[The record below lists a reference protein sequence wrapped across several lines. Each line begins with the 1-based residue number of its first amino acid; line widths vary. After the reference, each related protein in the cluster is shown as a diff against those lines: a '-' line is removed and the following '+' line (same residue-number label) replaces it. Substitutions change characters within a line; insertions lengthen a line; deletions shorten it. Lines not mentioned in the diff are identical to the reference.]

1 MTQDARSLAFEI
13 LTTFD
18 KNADATLDSVMD
30 RITGKVELDR
40 REMGLANALVY
51 GVLRHRGQLDY
62 TIDHFATKGIARID
76 KKILT
81 ILRIAL
87 FQLRFMDRIPESAA
101 VNTAVEMAKVHA
113 SESSGGF
120 VNALLRTCLRN
131 PEEPS
136 LEELAPEKKLAVT
149 TSMPQWLVEKWIARM
164 GLEEAAALCR
174 ASNDIAPITVRTNT
188 LKTTREEL
196 SKRLAP
202 QVETLSPTPASPL
215 GLSFTSPKTP
225 IFEMDAFKEGLFQ
238 VQDEAAQLI
247 ALMVNPKP
255 GSRVLDVCAGV
266 GGKSGHLAQVMENQ
280 GELVSM
286 DVEAYKLKSLAREM
300 ARLGITNITTHAC
313 DLTRES
319 PDIIGGGFDA
329 VLVDA
334 PCSGLGVIRR
344 NPDTKWKYFKRNA
357 TRHTKKQKAILSAA
371 ARCVR
376 PGGTLVYAVCSM
388 EPEENGAVVEA
399 FLEKHTDF
407 RMMKPF
413 DAAPQGAEAFIT
425 PEGYVAPLPHK
436 NGMDGFF
443 AARMVREE
451 K

>member
-18 KNADATLDSVMD
+18 KNAEATLDAVMD
-30 RITGKVELDR
+30 RITGKAELDR

-62 TIDHFATKGIARID
+62 TIDHFAAKGIAKID
-76 KKILT
+76 KKLLT

-101 VNTAVEMAKVHA
+101 VNTAVELAKVHA
-113 SESSGGF
+113 SEKSGGF
-120 VNALLRTCLRN
+120 VNALLRNCLRE
-131 PEEPS
+131 PDQPS
-136 LEELAPEKKLAVT
+136 LDDLSPEKKLAVT
-149 TSMPQWLVEKWIARM
+149 TSMPVWLVEKWIERM
-164 GLEEAAALCR
+164 GHEETAALCR
-174 ASNDIAPITVRTNT
+174 ASNEIAPITVRTNS

-196 SKRLAP
+196 FERLAP
-202 QVETLSPTPASPL
+202 QVETLSPTPVSPL
-215 GLSFTSPKTP
+215 GLSFTSPKAP

-286 DVEAYKLKSLAREM
+286 DVEAYKLQSLAREM
-300 ARLGITNITTHAC
+300 KRLGITNITTHAC

-319 PDIIGGGFDA
+319 PDLIGDGFDA

-357 TRHTKKQKAILSAA
+357 TRHAKKQKAILSAA

-388 EPEENGAVVEA
+388 EPEENGTVVEA

-413 DAAPQGAEAFIT
+413 DTVPQGAEAFIT
-425 PEGYVAPLPHK
+425 SEGYVATLPHK

-443 AARMVREE
+443 AARMVRKE

>member
-18 KNADATLDSVMD
+18 KHPESTLDAVMD
-30 RITGKVELDR
+30 RITGKVVLDR

-62 TIDHFATKGIARID
+62 TIDHFAARGIAKID
-76 KKILT
+76 KKILA

-101 VNTAVEMAKVHA
+101 VNTAVELAKVHA
-113 SESSGGF
+113 SEKSGGF
-120 VNALLRTCLRN
+120 VNALLRHCLRE
-131 PEEPS
+131 PDEPS
-136 LEELAPEKKLAVT
+136 LEGLSPEKRLSVT
-149 TSMPQWLVEKWIARM
+149 ASMPQWLVEKWIARM
-164 GLEEAAALCR
+164 GLDETAALCH
-174 ASNDIAPITVRTNT
+174 ASNEIAPITVRTNT
-188 LKTTREEL
+188 LKTTREAL
-196 SKRLAP
+196 SERLAP
-202 QVETLSPTPASPL
+202 QVETLAPTPVSPI
-215 GLSFTSPKTP
+215 GLSFTSPKVP
-225 IFEMDAFKEGLFQ
+225 IFEMDEFKEGLFQ

-255 GSRVLDVCAGV
+255 GQRVLDTCAGV
-266 GGKSGHLAQVMENQ
+266 GGKSGHLAQAMDNQ

-286 DVEAYKLKSLAREM
+286 DVEAYKLQSLDREM
-300 ARLGITNITTHAC
+300 KRLGITNITHHAC

-319 PDIIGGGFDA
+319 PTIIEGGFDA

-357 TRHTKKQKAILSAA
+357 TRHAKKQKAILSAA

-407 RMMKPF
+407 RMMEPF
-413 DAAPQGAEAFIT
+413 DAIPKGAEALLT

-436 NGMDGFF
+436 HGMDGFF
-443 AARMVREE
+443 AARMMRV
-451 K
+451 

>member
-18 KNADATLDSVMD
+18 KNAEATLDSVMD
-30 RITGKVELDR
+30 RITGKLELDR
-40 REMGLANALVY
+40 REMALANALVY
-51 GVLRHRGQLDY
+51 GVLRHRGRLDY
-62 TIDHFATKGIARID
+62 TIDHFASKGIAKID
-76 KKILT
+76 KKLLA

-101 VNTAVEMAKVHA
+101 VNTAVELAKVHA
-113 SESSGGF
+113 SEKSGGF
-120 VNALLRTCLRN
+120 VNALLRNCLRE
-131 PEEPS
+131 PEQPS
-136 LEELAPEKKLAVT
+136 LEDLAPEKKLAVE
-149 TSMPQWLVEKWIARM
+149 TSMPQWLVEKWIDRM
-164 GLEEAAALCR
+164 GVEETAALCH
-174 ASNDIAPITVRTNT
+174 ASNEIAPITVRTNT
-188 LKTTREEL
+188 LKATREALMEAI
-196 SKRLAP
+196 SP
-202 QVETLSPTPASPL
+202 QVETLAPTPISPI
-215 GLSFTSPKTP
+215 GLSFTAPKTA

-238 VQDEAAQLI
+238 AQDEAAQLI

-255 GSRVLDVCAGV
+255 SQRVLDVCAGV
-266 GGKSGHLAQVMENQ
+266 GGKSGHLAQVMENE

-286 DVEAYKLKSLAREM
+286 DVEDYKLQSLAREM
-300 ARLGITNITTHAC
+300 KRLGITNITTHAC

-319 PDIIGGGFDA
+319 PEIIGDGFDA

-357 TRHTKKQKAILSAA
+357 TRHAKKQKSILSAA

-413 DAAPQGAEAFIT
+413 DATPDGAEALISH
-425 PEGYVAPLPHK
+425 EGYVATLPHK
-436 NGMDGFF
+436 HGMDGFF
-443 AARMVREE
+443 AARMVR
-451 K
+451 KG

>member
-18 KNADATLDSVMD
+18 KNAEATLDAVMD
-30 RITGKVELDR
+30 RITGKSELDR

-51 GVLRHRGQLDY
+51 GVLRHRGRLDY
-62 TIDHFATKGIARID
+62 TIDHFAAKGIAKID
-76 KKILT
+76 KKILA

-101 VNTAVEMAKVHA
+101 VNTAVELAKAHS
-113 SESSGGF
+113 SEKSGGF
-120 VNALLRTCLRN
+120 VNALLRNCLRE
-131 PEEPS
+131 PDQPS
-136 LEELAPEKKLAVT
+136 LEELSPEKKLSVT
-149 TSMPQWLVEKWIARM
+149 TSMPLWLVEKWISRM
-164 GLEEAAALCR
+164 GHEEAAALCQ
-174 ASNDIAPITVRTNT
+174 ASNEIAPITVRTNT
-188 LKTTREEL
+188 LKTTREAL
-196 SKRLAP
+196 SERLAP
-202 QVETLSPTPASPL
+202 LVETLEPTPVSPI
-215 GLSFTSPKTP
+215 GLSFTSPKAP
-225 IFEMDAFKEGLFQ
+225 IFDMDVFKEGLFQ

-247 ALMVNPKP
+247 ALMINPQP
-255 GSRVLDVCAGV
+255 DRRILDVCAGV
-266 GGKSGHLAQVMENQ
+266 GGKSGHLAQMMENR

-286 DVEAYKLKSLAREM
+286 DVEEYKLHSLAREM
-300 ARLGITNITTHAC
+300 KRLGITNITTQTC

-319 PDIIGGGFDA
+319 PAIIEDGFDA

-376 PGGTLVYAVCSM
+376 PGGTLVYAVCST

-407 RMMKPF
+407 RMMEPF
-413 DAAPQGAEAFIT
+413 DAVPEGADAFIT
-425 PEGYVAPLPHK
+425 PEGYVATMPHK
-436 NGMDGFF
+436 HGMDGFF
-443 AARMVREE
+443 AARMVREGE
-451 K
+451 

>member
-18 KNADATLDSVMD
+18 KNAAATLDTVMD

-51 GVLRHRGQLDY
+51 GVLRHRSRLDY
-62 TIDHFATKGIARID
+62 TIDHFAVKGIAKID
-76 KKILT
+76 KKVLA

-101 VNTAVEMAKVHA
+101 VNTAVELAKIQV
-113 SESSGGF
+113 SEESGGF
-120 VNALLRTCLRN
+120 VNALLRNCLREPEQPSLTDLT
-131 PEEPS
+131 PEE
-136 LEELAPEKKLAVT
+136 ELAVT
-149 TSMPQWLVEKWIARM
+149 TSMPLWLVEKWIARM
-164 GLEEAAALCR
+164 GLEETAALCH
-174 ASNDIAPITVRTNT
+174 ASNEIAPITVRTNT
-188 LKTTREEL
+188 LKTTREALTE
-196 SKRLAP
+196 RLVP
-202 QVETLSPTPASPL
+202 QVETLIPTPVSPL
-215 GLSFTSPKTP
+215 GLSFTSPKVP
-225 IFEMDAFKEGLFQ
+225 IFDMDVFKEGLFQ

-247 ALMVNPKP
+247 ALMINPSQ

-266 GGKSGHLAQVMENQ
+266 GGKSGHLAQMMENQ
-280 GELVSM
+280 GQLVSM
-286 DVEAYKLKSLAREM
+286 DVEAYKLESLAREM
-300 ARLGITNITTHAC
+300 KRLGITNITTQAC

-319 PDIIGGGFDA
+319 PEIIADGFDA

-357 TRHTKKQKAILSAA
+357 TRHAKKQKSILSAA

-376 PGGTLVYAVCSM
+376 PGGTLIYAVCSI

-399 FLEKHTDF
+399 FLEKHADF
-407 RMMKPF
+407 RMMEPF
-413 DAAPQGAEAFIT
+413 DTVPKGAEAFIT

-443 AARMVREE
+443 AARMVRVN